1 MAPVPT
7 SNPGLVRSLRRRDL
21 VAVVIN
27 GVIGAGI
34 FGLPSKMFAL
44 AGDFSLLS
52 FVVCLLCV
60 SFIVLSFAEVSSRF
74 SETGGPYFFARATYG
89 PMTGFAVGWLV
100 WLTRVTS
107 FSANCSLLPD
117 YLGFFA
123 PTLASGLPRALIVTT
138 VVVALAAVNIR
149 GLRLV
154 TDSGNVFAIGK
165 LVLLAAFVVGGLFFV
180 ATRKFPAVV
189 APGYH
194 PFSQS
199 VLLLVYAFTGFEVAV
214 IPAGEIRN
222 PQKTLPS
229 ALMLGMGIVAIVYM
243 LIQLVCIGTLPGL
256 ATSQRPLADAA
267 ASFMGTSGAVMI
279 TAAIVISLAG
289 NLNVNI
295 FTASRLIFAM
305 AERDEL
311 PKGLAAIHPRFRTP
325 AAAVVLTTVVM
336 LALTL
341 SGTFVYLITLSVLAR
356 LVAYFVTC
364 SAVPVLRRRLKTAA
378 SFHLPGGMVIPVAGM
393 LVIIW
398 LLSNSTLSQVGS
410 AVIATLV
417 GLTAYWLNRC
427 FRRA

>member
-1 MAPVPT
+1 
-7 SNPGLVRSLRRRDL
+7 
-21 VAVVIN
+21 
-27 GVIGAGI
+27 
-34 FGLPSKMFAL
+34 
-44 AGDFSLLS
+44 
-52 FVVCLLCV
+52 
-60 SFIVLSFAEVSSRF
+60 
-74 SETGGPYFFARATYG
+74 
-89 PMTGFAVGWLV
+89 
-100 WLTRVTS
+100 
-107 FSANCSLLPD
+107 
-117 YLGFFA
+117 
-123 PTLASGLPRALIVTT
+123 
-138 VVVALAAVNIR
+138 
-149 GLRLV
+149 
-154 TDSGNVFAIGK
+154 
-165 LVLLAAFVVGGLFFV
+165 
-180 ATRKFPAVV
+180 
-189 APGYH
+189 
-194 PFSQS
+194 
-199 VLLLVYAFTGFEVAV
+199 
-214 IPAGEIRN
+214 
-222 PQKTLPS
+222 
-229 ALMLGMGIVAIVYM
+229 
-243 LIQLVCIGTLPGL
+243 
-256 ATSQRPLADAA
+256 
-267 ASFMGTSGAVMI
+267 MGTSGAVMI

>member
-1 MAPVPT
+1 MHPASA

-21 VAVVIN
+21 IAVVIN

-52 FVVCLLCV
+52 FVVCFACA
-60 SFIVLSFAEVSSRF
+60 SFIVLSFAEVASRF

-89 PMTGFAVGWLV
+89 PMTGFIVGWLV

-107 FSANCSLLPD
+107 FSANCTLLPD

-123 PTLASGLPRALIVTT
+123 PSLASGWPRALIVTF
-138 VVVALAAVNIR
+138 VVVALAAVNVR

-154 TDSGNVFAIGK
+154 TDSGNLFAVGK
-165 LVLLAAFVVGGLFFV
+165 LVLLAAFVLVGLFFV
-180 ATRKFPAVV
+180 ATRKFPASVT
-189 APGYH
+189 PGYH
-194 PFSQS
+194 SFSQS
-199 VLLLVYAFTGFEVAV
+199 VLLLVYAFTGFEAAV
-214 IPAGEIRN
+214 IPGGEIRN

-229 ALMLGMGIVAIVYM
+229 ALMWGMGIVAIAYM

-256 ATSQRPLADAA
+256 ATSQRPLSDAA

-279 TAAIVISLAG
+279 TAAILISLAG

-311 PKGLAAIHPRFRTP
+311 PRKLAAIHPRFRTP
-325 AAAVVLTTVVM
+325 VPAVILTTAIM

-341 SGTFVYLITLSVLAR
+341 SGTFIYLITLSVLAR

-364 SAVPVLRRRLKTAA
+364 SAVPVLRRRSNTAA
-378 SFHLPGGMVIPVAGM
+378 AFRLPGGMAIPVAGM
-393 LVIIW
+393 LVILW
-398 LLSNSTLSQVGS
+398 LLSNSTLHEARS

-417 GLTAYWLNRC
+417 GLTAYGLNRC

>member
-1 MAPVPT
+1 MNPAPA
-7 SNPGLVRSLRRRDL
+7 SHPGLDRSLRRRDL

-60 SFIVLSFAEVSSRF
+60 SFIVLSFAEVASRF

-89 PMTGFAVGWLV
+89 PMTGFVVGWLV

-107 FSANCSLLPD
+107 FSANCTLLPD

-123 PTLASGLPRALIVTT
+123 PTLASGLPRALIVTS
-138 VVVALAAVNIR
+138 VVAALAAVNVR

-154 TDSGNVFAIGK
+154 TNSGNVFAIGK
-165 LVLLAAFVVGGLFFV
+165 LALLAAFVVVGLFFV

-189 APGYH
+189 TPGYH

-229 ALMLGMGIVAIVYM
+229 ALMLGMGIVAIAYI
-243 LIQLVCIGTLPGL
+243 LIQLVCIGTLPEL

-305 AERDEL
+305 AERNEL
-311 PKGLAAIHPRFRTP
+311 PRALAAIHPRFRTP
-325 AAAVVLTTVVM
+325 AAAVILTTVIM
-336 LALTL
+336 LVLTL

-378 SFHLPGGMVIPVAGM
+378 SFHLPGGMVVPLAGM
-393 LVIIW
+393 LVILW
-398 LLSNSTLSQVGS
+398 LLSNSTLSQAGS
-410 AVIATLV
+410 AVIAILV
-417 GLTAYWLNRC
+417 GLMAYWLHRC